1 MKGLMMQVPALSIVG
16 PFADRLLAS
25 DFPDLAPQRRTEV
38 VSFIAARVEI
48 MPSFTRFGVLA
59 LGTLFRAIM
68 ALPGGWPLATIVMR
82 LPLPFIGE
90 YPRLSRSLA
99 VAYIWEHWPHTTPT
113 GAEAAA

>member
-1 MKGLMMQVPALSIVG
+1 
-16 PFADRLLAS
+16 
-25 DFPDLAPQRRTEV
+25 
-38 VSFIAARVEI
+38 
-48 MPSFTRFGVLA
+48 
-59 LGTLFRAIM
+59 M

-113 GAEAAA
+113 GAEVAA